1 MPSIPG
7 ASSLTVPAEGS
18 VGLSSHLMMPWEDW
32 LESNFNLGFCG
43 LVTQCVGWGFGA
55 IQLSHC
61 ACEILNLPL
70 VLGITG
76 TPSPITSILTV
87 TSTGV
92 SKATISSHHDG
103 WWRLYV
109 GRKVPNSHLG
119 NSWCELRST
128 VARAKC
134 CELELI

>member
-43 LVTQCVGWGFGA
+43 LLTAQCVVWEMGA
-55 IQLSHC
+55 IQLPLG
-61 ACEILNLPL
+61 ACEIHNLPL

-76 TPSPITSILTV
+76 TPQPHYQYT
-87 TSTGV
+87 
-92 SKATISSHHDG
+92 D
-103 WWRLYV
+103 
-109 GRKVPNSHLG
+109 SHLYRG
-119 NSWCELRST
+119 LKGHNQ
-128 VARAKC
+128 
-134 CELELI
+134 